1 LPAPPYSDGKR
12 AADEGQDEA
21 PKMDVSIKAP
31 LEASDGAEPITD
43 AVLEIAAR
51 FSGGPDAPA
60 LSCPEVLVAGMP
72 ILCVVRKN
80 NIWQFLCGRDH
91 SAEHV
96 YGYDAP
102 LVRTVREMVAL
113 DPTIAAVATMNDR
126 HILRRRSVSERW
138 EPEDDLSFWWF

>member
-1 LPAPPYSDGKR
+1 
-12 AADEGQDEA
+12 
-21 PKMDVSIKAP
+21 MDVSINAP

-43 AVLEIAAR
+43 AVLQIASR
-51 FSGGPDAPA
+51 FHGGSDAPA
-60 LSCPEVLVAGMP
+60 LSCPEVLGGGDP
-72 ILCVVRKN
+72 ILCVARKD

-96 YGYDAP
+96 YGYDGP

-113 DPTIAAVATMNDR
+113 DPTVGAVATMNDR
-126 HILRRRSVSERW
+126 HILRRRSASEPW